1 MKMIVL
7 FMLVIMTV
15 GMISTARAAE
25 ETVQFGRF
33 GTVHLVQTAP
43 KPSHIALFM
52 SGDGGGCEQR
62 MVDMAHAFADLDTLV
77 VVIDINYYL
86 KELEKSGDGCAYPA
100 ADLEM
105 LSKFIQKKLNWPQY
119 VIPVLIGYSSGA
131 TLVYAVVA
139 QAPPNTF
146 CGAISL
152 GFCPDLPLSKPLC
165 RGYGLEWKTA
175 SHEKGY
181 IFLPATN
188 LQVPWIVLQ
197 GITDQVCEPALT
209 KAFVKQVKGGE
220 MIMLPTV
227 GHGFC
232 DPPKWMPQVKPT
244 FLRVVANDKP
254 AQTPQPL
261 SLKDLPLVEVPA
273 KEPGVHNVLAVILS
287 GDGGWTGI
295 DRDIA
300 KTLSGKGVPVVGLN
314 TLQYFWEKRTP
325 EESSRAL
332 DRIIRNYL
340 LKWKKERAI
349 LIGYSLGADLLPFMA
364 NRLPKEVLDHVSL
377 IALIGPGE
385 KVDFEFHLTYWL
397 GGQSGGKAR
406 PVLPEVEKLKG
417 KKILC
422 FCGDQETDSLC
433 HKMDTSLAKI
443 ITLKGGHHFGGDY
456 EGITG
461 TILKESRT
469 PDERF

>member
-1 MKMIVL
+1 
-7 FMLVIMTV
+7 
-15 GMISTARAAE
+15 
-25 ETVQFGRF
+25 
-33 GTVHLVQTAP
+33 
-43 KPSHIALFM
+43 
-52 SGDGGGCEQR
+52 
-62 MVDMAHAFADLDTLV
+62 
-77 VVIDINYYL
+77 
-86 KELEKSGDGCAYPA
+86 
-100 ADLEM
+100 
-105 LSKFIQKKLNWPQY
+105 
-119 VIPVLIGYSSGA
+119 
-131 TLVYAVVA
+131 
-139 QAPPNTF
+139 
-146 CGAISL
+146 
-152 GFCPDLPLSKPLC
+152 
-165 RGYGLEWKTA
+165 
-175 SHEKGY
+175 
-181 IFLPATN
+181 
-188 LQVPWIVLQ
+188 
-197 GITDQVCEPALT
+197 
-209 KAFVKQVKGGE
+209 
-220 MIMLPTV
+220 
-227 GHGFC
+227 
-232 DPPKWMPQVKPT
+232 VKPT

-254 AQTPQPL
+254 SQTPQPL

-300 KTLSGKGVPVVGLN
+300 DTLSHKGVPVVGLN
-314 TLQYFWEKRTP
+314 TLQYFWKKRTP

-377 IALIGPGE
+377 IALLGPGE

-406 PVLPEVEKLKG
+406 LVLPEVEKLKG

-443 ITLKGGHHFGGDY
+443 IILKGGHHFGGDY
-456 EGITG
+456 EGITE

-469 PDERF
+469 PDGRL